1 MAIVH
6 DYLTQRGGAER
17 VVLSMVRAF
26 PDAVV
31 HTSLYDPAGTYPE
44 FRDVDIRLTPIN
56 RLPLLR
62 AKHRAALPLLPW
74 AMKQIDVGDV
84 DVVLASSSGWA
95 HGVQAD
101 VPVVVYCHNP
111 PRWLYQPEDYRL
123 GLALPHRVALRG
135 LSRRLQRWDSW
146 AADRATVYLANSRQ
160 VQNRVLKAYG
170 REAEVL
176 PPPVSFDPNGPQAP
190 VPGIEPGYLLTVG
203 RPRGYKATH
212 LIADAI
218 GMLPQERLVV
228 VGGRAAEIAEHP
240 NVRFVNRVPDEQLRW
255 LYANAAGLIAMSRED
270 FGLTPPEANSLG
282 IPALVLRA
290 GGYLE
295 TTLEGVSGM
304 FVDDCDPQSLAG
316 AITKFR
322 QALWDPEVIRAY
334 SEKFCERAFATR
346 LREVLEAA
354 ATPKLTITLP

>member
-1 MAIVH
+1 
-6 DYLTQRGGAER
+6 
-17 VVLSMVRAF
+17 MVRAF
-26 PDAVV
+26 PNAVV
-31 HTSLYDPAGTYPE
+31 HTSLYDPEGTFPE
-44 FRDVDIRLTPIN
+44 FRDVEIKLTPIN
-56 RLPLLR
+56 RVPLLR

-135 LSRRLQRWDSW
+135 MSRRLQRWDSW
-146 AADRATVYLANSRQ
+146 AADRASIYLSNSRQ
-160 VQNRVLKAYG
+160 VQNRVLQAYG
-170 REAEVL
+170 RESEVL
-176 PPPVSFDPNGPQAP
+176 PPPVSFNPDGPQAP
-190 VPGIEPGYLLTVG
+190 VPGIEPGFLLTVG

-228 VGGRAAEIAEHP
+228 VGGRAAEIAEQP
-240 NVRFVNRVPDEQLRW
+240 NVTFVNRVPDEQLRW

-282 IPALVLRA
+282 VPALVLRA

-304 FVDDCDPQSLAG
+304 FVDTLDPAALAQ
-316 AITKFR
+316 AIVRFR
-322 QALWDPEVIRAY
+322 SVPWNPDMIRAHARQ
-334 SEKFCERAFATR
+334 FCEDAFATR
-346 LREVLEAA
+346 LRQVVEDAANPTIVL
-354 ATPKLTITLP
+354 PDS